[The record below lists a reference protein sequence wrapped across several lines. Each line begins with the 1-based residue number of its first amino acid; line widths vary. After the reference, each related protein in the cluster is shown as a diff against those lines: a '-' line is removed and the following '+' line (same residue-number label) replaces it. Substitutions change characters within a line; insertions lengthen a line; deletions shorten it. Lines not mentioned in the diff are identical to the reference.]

1 MSANWKEVFHNGHS
15 AGMALVD
22 FLKLSSMLFIERR
35 GASSKLSANLASY
48 RCEVCDNLKSF
59 LY

>member
-1 MSANWKEVFHNGHS
+1 MFHNGHS

-22 FLKLSSMLFIERR
+22 FLKLSAMLFIQCH
-35 GASSKLSANLASY
+35 GTNSKLSASLASNKTG
-48 RCEVCDNLKSF
+48 VCDNLQSI